1 MKKFLVGFILFS
13 MVVSVIPGAVVDD
26 DTKCI
31 WCTEWE
37 PYGLYAG
44 QNELVGNV
52 SVRVCGDNLE
62 YNYEITE
69 PGWCISEIHL
79 MALNE
84 SPNDTS
90 SSWYTKYVT
99 KKGNPKVG
107 QFEINEEGLC
117 VKEYSGTLNLGEF
130 NPCTDKLYI
139 AAHAVVCECECECIF
154 TGCGYEAID
163 EGEGWVIDTSTY
175 ITGTKYGLPD
185 AAWRYDPLL
194 CLGEANTVDKINH
207 TFTSLGQGGSIVL
220 YFNGNIC
227 GDGDNSTPDLEIYE
241 TTYNKGEY
249 PDPTWVES
257 ISIEAF
263 YNGSYYLVGTAT
275 NNEGDNNIDH
285 TFINYI
291 YDLPSGVCIEKIRI
305 NDTSTLSGKD
315 YDIDAVKANYWCVPE
330 YEYICN
336 CTGNCETAWGNGE
349 SFPGNNWAMYFEYP
363 NSMCN

>member
-62 YNYEITE
+62 YKYEITE

-154 TGCGYEAID
+154 TGCGYKAID
-163 EGEGWVIDTSTY
+163 EAEGWVIDTSNY
-175 ITGTKYGLPD
+175 IEGSKGDNDPK
-185 AAWRYDPLL
+185 RYNESH
-194 CLGEANTVDKINH
+194 CLGPYDSQDKDYY
-207 TFTSLGQGGSIVL
+207 TFTSLGQGGSIEL
-220 YFNGNIC
+220 YFENNIC
-227 GDGDNSTPDLEIYE
+227 GDGDPCTPDLEIYE
-241 TTYNKGEY
+241 TTWGHTS
-249 PDPTWVES
+249 TWTES
-257 ISIEAF
+257 ICVEAY
-263 YNGSYYLVGTAT
+263 YNGSYNELGCVTNTA
-275 NNEGDNNIDH
+275 GSKDIRNI
-285 TFINYI
+285 FVNYI
-291 YDLPSGVCIEKIRI
+291 YNLPDCVCIEKIRI
-305 NDTSTLSGKD
+305 NDTSYVNANYD

-336 CTGNCETAWGNGE
+336 CTGECETAWGNGT
-349 SFPGNNWAMYFEYP
+349 SFPGNNWAMYFEYS
-363 NSMCN
+363 NCMCD

>member
-13 MVVSVIPGAVVDD
+13 MIVSVIPGAVIDD
-26 DTKCI
+26 CDTTCI
-31 WCTEWE
+31 CCTEWE

-62 YNYEITE
+62 YKYEITE

-107 QFEINEEGLC
+107 KFEVNKEGLC
-117 VKEYSGTLNLGEF
+117 VKEYSGTLDISEF
-130 NPCTDKLYI
+130 YDGPCDKLYI

-163 EGEGWVIDTSTY
+163 EGEGWVIDTSNY

-185 AAWRYDPLL
+185 AEWRYDPLS
-194 CLGEANTVDKINH
+194 CLGEANTVDKISH
-207 TFTSLGQGGSIVL
+207 TFTSLGQGGSIEL

-241 TTYNKGEY
+241 TTFDHDSGYH
-249 PDPTWVES
+249 ES
-257 ISIEAF
+257 ISVEAF
-263 YNGSYYLVGTAT
+263 YNGSYYLVGTAKNT
-275 NNEGDNNIDH
+275 ENDDVYGDHD
-285 TFINYI
+285 FINYI
-291 YDLPSGVCIEKIRI
+291 SLPSGVCIEKIRI

-330 YEYICN
+330 YDYECI
-336 CTGNCETAWGNGE
+336 CTGNCETAWGNGA
-349 SFPGNNWAMYFEYP
+349 SFPGNNWAMYFEYGGCI
-363 NSMCN
+363 CN

>member
-1 MKKFLVGFILFS
+1 MKNFLAGFIVFAVVFS
-13 MVVSVIPGAVVDD
+13 IVPGAMAESPECEYDL
-26 DTKCI
+26 I
-31 WCTEWE
+31 
-37 PYGLYAG
+37 AG
-44 QNELVGNV
+44 QHTDVGAIKVQRIGN
-52 SVRVCGDNLE
+52 SLNF
-62 YNYEITE
+62 NYETI
-69 PGWCISEIHL
+69 PGWCISEVHL

-90 SSWYTKYVT
+90 SSWYTGKYVT

-117 VKEYSGTLNLGEF
+117 KREYSGTLDLTNISEC
-130 NPCTDKLYI
+130 PCDTLYI

-154 TGCGYEAID
+154 TGFGYKAID
-163 EGEGWVIDTSTY
+163 EAEGWVINYSNY

-185 AAWRYDPLL
+185 DAWRYDPLS
-194 CLGEANTVDKINH
+194 CLGEADTVDKISH
-207 TFTSLGQGGSIVL
+207 TFTSLGQDGSIEL
-220 YFNGNIC
+220 YFNGSIC

-249 PDPTWVES
+249 PDSTWVES

-275 NNEGDNNIDH
+275 NNEGDNSIDH

-315 YDIDAVKANYWCVPE
+315 YDIDAVKANYWCVPTYD
-330 YEYICN
+330 YECI
-336 CTGNCETAWGNGE
+336 CTGNCETAWGNGT
-349 SFPGNNWAMYFEYP
+349 SFPGNNWAMYFEYGG
-363 NSMCN
+363 CICD